1 MTVYLVA
8 YAVVDPETDRTAVAV
23 ALEEKYSDSCHMQS
37 AGWLIATEKHS
48 SDIKADLAAC
58 LSRKDRLFVMR
69 LMTRVS
75 AHNLD
80 DDGINWLRGKKI
92 QVV

>member
-1 MTVYLVA
+1 MAVYLVT
-8 YAVVDPETDRTAVAV
+8 YDVVDPTTDQTAVAA
-23 ALEEKYSDSCHMQS
+23 ALEEHHADSCHMQS
-37 AGWLIATEKHS
+37 SGWLIETEKRS
-48 SDIKADLAAC
+48 SEIKADLAAC
-58 LSRKDRLFVMR
+58 LSQKDRLFVMR

>member
-8 YAVVDPETDRTAVAV
+8 YDVVDPKTDPTAVAA
-23 ALEEKYSDSCHMQS
+23 ALEENYSDSCHMQS
-37 AGWLIATEKHS
+37 AGWLIETEKHS
-48 SDIKADLAAC
+48 SDIKSDLAAC
-58 LSRKDRLFVMR
+58 LSQKDRLFVMR